1 MTQRET
7 TPLRHFLKHALGR
20 GERVVADVAAHGLF
34 EGAGKGLED
43 GLYLV
48 VLVVAL
54 GLDVEVHCGGVRE

>member
-7 TPLRHFLKHALGR
+7 TPLRHFLKHALGG
-20 GERVVADVAAHGLF
+20 GEGVVPDVAADGLL

-48 VLVVAL
+48 MLVIAL
-54 GLDVEVHCGGVRE
+54 GLDVKVHCGGVGE

>member
-20 GERVVADVAAHGLF
+20 GERVVPDVAADGLL
-34 EGAGKGLED
+34 EGAGKCLED

-54 GLDVEVHCGGVRE
+54 GLDVQIHGGGVGE

>member
-7 TPLRHFLKHALGR
+7 TPLRHFLKHALGG
-20 GERVVADVAAHGLF
+20 GERVVPDVAADGLL
-34 EGAGKGLED
+34 EGAGKGFED

-54 GLDVEVHCGGVRE
+54 RLDVQVHCSSITE